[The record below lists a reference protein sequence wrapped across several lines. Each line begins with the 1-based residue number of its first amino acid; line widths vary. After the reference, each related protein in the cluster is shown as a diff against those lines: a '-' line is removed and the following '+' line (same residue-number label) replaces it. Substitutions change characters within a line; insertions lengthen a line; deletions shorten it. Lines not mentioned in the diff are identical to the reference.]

1 MVLALV
7 LAKYEGEFI
16 CDMVQYYHIIDYMGL
31 SPMLV
36 ATLLVGLPDD
46 SRVKM
51 AISGQKLTLEQN
63 LLARLADSVNFLA
76 WAQTEDAQKNRN
88 RPKSILEMLFGN
100 DKKEKLES
108 LTADTF
114 HEKWKELTGGKND

>member
-7 LAKYEGEFI
+7 LAKYESEFI
-16 CDMVQYYHIIDYMGL
+16 CDFVQYYHIIDYMEL
-31 SPMLV
+31 SPGLV

-63 LLARLADSVNFLA
+63 LLARIADTVNFIA

-88 RPKSILEMLFGN
+88 RPKSILELLLGN

-108 LTADTF
+108 FTAEEFDK
-114 HEKWKELTGGKND
+114 KWKELTGG

>member
-7 LAKYEGEFI
+7 LAKYESEFI
-16 CDMVQYYHIIDYMGL
+16 CDFVQYYHIIDYMEL
-31 SPMLV
+31 SPVLV

-63 LLARLADSVNFLA
+63 LLARIADTVNFIA

-88 RPKSILEMLFGN
+88 RPKSILELLLGN

-108 LTADTF
+108 FTAEEFDK
-114 HEKWKELTGGKND
+114 KWKELTGG

>member
-7 LAKYEGEFI
+7 LAKYESEFI
-16 CDMVQYYHIIDYMGL
+16 CDFVQYYHIIDYMEL

-63 LLARLADSVNFLA
+63 LLARIADTVNFIA
-76 WAQTEDAQKNRN
+76 WAQTEDARKNRN
-88 RPKSILEMLFGN
+88 RPKSILELLLGN

-108 LTADTF
+108 FTAEEFDK
-114 HEKWKELTGGKND
+114 KWKELTGG

>member
-7 LAKYEGEFI
+7 LAKYESEFI

-31 SPMLV
+31 SPVLV

-63 LLARLADSVNFLA
+63 LLARIADTVNFIA

-88 RPKSILEMLFGN
+88 RPKSILELLLGN

-108 LTADTF
+108 FTAEEFDK
-114 HEKWKELTGGKND
+114 KWKELTGG